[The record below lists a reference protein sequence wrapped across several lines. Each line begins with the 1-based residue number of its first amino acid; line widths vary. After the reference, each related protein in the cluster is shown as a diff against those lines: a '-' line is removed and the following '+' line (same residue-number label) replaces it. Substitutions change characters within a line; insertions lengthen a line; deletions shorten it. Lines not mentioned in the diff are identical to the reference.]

1 VLQNLTTTLGR
12 LRKYDFENI
21 KNFLVNKKIGNIY
34 KSRFGWV
41 LLNDRIQYL
50 LQVNQANIKK
60 TKKRIYEQ
68 KKMNYNNYEYIIKK
82 VDKNSKFSFDP
93 NIELFELDKIK
104 NRKLYL
110 RLWRSGDSF
119 SPLGVSGNQKV
130 SDYLVNKKVN
140 QFEKWNQV
148 VLVAEEKIIWLCG
161 HRIDNSVKVSNSSK
175 NVVQIKR
182 VVQSNP
188 QL

>member
-1 VLQNLTTTLGR
+1 
-12 LRKYDFENI
+12 
-21 KNFLVNKKIGNIY
+21 
-34 KSRFGWV
+34 
-41 LLNDRIQYL
+41 
-50 LQVNQANIKK
+50 
-60 TKKRIYEQ
+60 
-68 KKMNYNNYEYIIKK
+68 MNYNNYEYIIKK

-175 NVVQIKR
+175 HVVEIKR